1 MGIITAIL
9 ILSFLIFF
17 HELGHFLMARAV
29 GVKVEVFSIGF
40 GKKLICRKFG
50 ATNWCLS
57 SIPLGGYV
65 QMKGQNDAN
74 PTIKNYDKDSYMSKT
89 PLQKIAILLG
99 GPGFNILLAFLIYL
113 FVSFYGWS
121 KLSPEVGRILPN
133 SAAVN
138 ILQKNDLIVKIDDY
152 KITTWNDIKKAID
165 NSPIPLHLVI
175 KRDNKLLKVNITP
188 KIMETK
194 NIFGESVK
202 RKLIGISPSG
212 KLIIVHYYNP
222 LTALKVAFDE
232 TVSQSVLIFKSF
244 EKLIT
249 GAIGLNNISGPVTIV
264 KVTSDATHYGIVPLL
279 LLTALISVNLGILN
293 LLPIPALDGGHIIF
307 NLYELIVRKPINEA
321 VMIKLTIAGWVIL
334 GSLMFLG
341 LFNDMVRLV
350 SGS

>member
-17 HELGHFLMARAV
+17 HELGHFLIARLV

-40 GKKLICRKFG
+40 GKKLICKKFNN
-50 ATNWCLS
+50 TSWCLS
-57 SIPLGGYV
+57 AIPLGGYV
-65 QMKGQNDAN
+65 QMKGQDDTN
-74 PTIKNYDKDSYMSKT
+74 PILKNYDEDSYMSKT

-113 FVSFYGWS
+113 FISFYGWP
-121 KLSPEVGRILPN
+121 KLAPKIGQVLPN
-133 SAAVN
+133 SPAVK
-138 ILQKNDLIVKIDDY
+138 ILKKNDNIVKIGDY
-152 KITTWNDIKKAID
+152 KITSWDDIKKAVET
-165 NSPIPLHLVI
+165 SPIPFHLVV
-175 KRDNKLLKVNITP
+175 KRDNKLLQFDITP

-194 NIFGESVK
+194 NIFGETVK

-212 KLIIVHYYNP
+212 KLITVHYPP

-232 TVSQSVLIFKSF
+232 TLSKSVLIFKSF
-244 EKLIT
+244 EKLVT

-264 KVTSDATHYGIVPLL
+264 KVTSDATHYGIIPLL
-279 LLTALISVNLGILN
+279 LLTALISVNLGVLN
-293 LLPIPALDGGHIIF
+293 LLPIPALDGGHIMF
-307 NLYELIVRKPINEA
+307 NLYELIARKPINEEI
-321 VMIKLTIAGWVIL
+321 MIKLTMLGWGIL

-341 LFNDMVRLV
+341 LFNDIVRLT

>member
-17 HELGHFLMARAV
+17 HELGHFLVARAV
-29 GVKVEVFSIGF
+29 GVKVDVFSVGF
-40 GKKLICRKFG
+40 GKKLICKKFG
-50 ATNWCLS
+50 DTNWCLS
-57 SIPLGGYV
+57 AIPLGGYV
-65 QMKGQNDAN
+65 QMKGQNDTN
-74 PTIKNYDKDSYMSKT
+74 PTLKNYDKDSYMSKT

-99 GPGFNILLAFLIYL
+99 GPGFNILFAFLIYL
-113 FVSFYGWS
+113 FVSFYGWQ
-121 KLSPEVGRILPN
+121 KLAPEVGQILPN
-133 SAAVN
+133 SPAVN
-138 ILQKNDLIVKIDDY
+138 ILHKNDIIVKIGNY
-152 KITTWNDIKKAID
+152 KITTWDDIKKAVD
-165 NSPIPLHLVI
+165 NSPIPFHLIV
-175 KRDNKLLKVNITP
+175 KRNNKLLQFNITP
-188 KIMETK
+188 KIMQTK
-194 NIFGESVK
+194 NIFGETVK

-212 KLIIVHYYNP
+212 KLITVHYNNP

-232 TVSQSVLIFKSF
+232 TISKSVLIFKSF

-293 LLPIPALDGGHIIF
+293 LLPIPALDGGHIMF
-307 NLYELIVRKPINEA
+307 NLYELIAKKPINEA
-321 VMIKLTIAGWVIL
+321 IMLKLTLAGWGIL

-341 LFNDMVRLV
+341 IFNDIARLT